1 MSSLPEWDD
10 LIAGEGC
17 PFCQPQAEANEFEVK
32 VAGLRIST
40 LCVVRSQ
47 VYYGYCVLKF
57 NKRHVT
63 GIEHLT
69 EEEYNL
75 FMQDLR
81 QAALA
86 ITKAVNPD
94 HMNYVTLGNII
105 PHLHYHIIPRYK
117 NDPRWRAPIWT
128 THVSEMT
135 TKLLDEKGY
144 EELVAKIRGFL

>member
-10 LIAGEGC
+10 LIAGKGC
-17 PFCQPQAEANEFEVK
+17 PFCQPQAESNEFEVK
-32 VAGLRIST
+32 VASLRLST
-40 LCVVRSQ
+40 LCVIRNQ
-47 VYYGYCVLKF
+47 LYHGYCVLKF

-63 GIEHLT
+63 GIEQLT

-81 QAALA
+81 QAAAA
-86 ITKAVNPD
+86 ITKAVTPD

-117 NDPRWRAPIWT
+117 TDPRWRAPIWT
-128 THVSEMT
+128 TDVKEMT

-144 EELVAKIRGFL
+144 QELVAGIRKFL